1 MFQKRKMEQNH
12 TGTIRRHSISLGLR
26 RLSLIGSDQLGV
38 TNSRRL
44 SIQDSLAA
52 FSKKLRLGGRSSSR
66 DSSDCEETHI
76 DKGLVQRALAQHF
89 RETELKVRRNERL
102 DG

>member
-26 RLSLIGSDQLGV
+26 RLSLIGSDQLGA
-38 TNSRRL
+38 T
-44 SIQDSLAA
+44 SIQDSLSS
-52 FSKKLRLGGRSSSR
+52 FSKTFGLGGRSSSR
-66 DSSDCEETHI
+66 DSSECEETHV

-102 DG
+102 DC